1 MGTAGIFSLASII
14 TITSLMW
21 LTTALTYISW
31 CVVSR
36 LALFYYP
43 YLYGAGKTIS
53 SVSNFALS
61 SPLTKFKKQK
71 LVQVFW
77 IATKTFR
84 DL

>member
-21 LTTALTYISW
+21 QTTALAYISR

-36 LALFYYP
+36 LTLFYYP

-53 SVSNFALS
+53 SVSYFALS
-61 SPLTKFKKQK
+61 SPHQ
-71 LVQVFW
+71 VQE
-77 IATKTFR
+77 AETGPG
-84 DL
+84 LLESC